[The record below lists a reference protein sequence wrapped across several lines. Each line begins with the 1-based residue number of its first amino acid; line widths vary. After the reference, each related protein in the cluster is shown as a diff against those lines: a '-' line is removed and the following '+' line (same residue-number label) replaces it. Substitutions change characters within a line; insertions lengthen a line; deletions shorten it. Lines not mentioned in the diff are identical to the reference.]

1 MKAGAED
8 VLTQQT
14 RFFGLGDRCAKA
26 LDRQRILRADVDV
39 ALVASCG
46 ATRNHHAF
54 ENCVGIA
61 LHDGLVHERAG
72 VALVAVA
79 DDVLLALRH
88 PADAFPLL
96 AGREAGAASAAQ
108 TGVYNLGTDFG
119 GRHVKERFFQG
130 RIAVVCQIFI
140 QVFRVGVAAGLE
152 NDALLLFIEGDIVVL
167 DVGGVRELVQKALD
181 DFAVED
187 GLFEDFLAVL
197 RMDMGIEN
205 AFGLD
210 LNQRSHLAEALTAAP
225 LEVKRVLAALFA
237 QRHTGLE
244 LPLLAKLLKLIINL
258 HCAARDTA
266 GTGADENHALLSGEP
281 CLCLLTAGV
290 QSLSR
295 SDSHCAE
302 PSFARISS
310 SSATA
315 RSGSIFA
322 WTSPSI
328 VMTGASPHAPRHAT
342 VSSVNRPS
350 SDVLRLPLRP
360 R

>member
-1 MKAGAED
+1 M
-8 VLTQQT
+8 
-14 RFFGLGDRCAKA
+14 
-26 LDRQRILRADVDV
+26 RQVFV
-39 ALVASCG
+39 
-46 ATRNHHAF
+46 
-54 ENCVGIA
+54 
-61 LHDGLVHERAG
+61 
-72 VALVAVA
+72 
-79 DDVLLALRH
+79 
-88 PADAFPLL
+88 
-96 AGREAGAASAAQ
+96 
-108 TGVYNLGTDFG
+108 
-119 GRHVKERFFQG
+119 
-130 RIAVVCQIFI
+130 QI
-140 QVFRVGVAAGLE
+140 FRVGVAAGLE

-167 DVGGVRELVQKALD
+167 DVGGVCELVQKALD

-187 GLFEDFLAVL
+187 GLFEDLLAVL
-197 RMDMGIEN
+197 RMDVGVEN
-205 AFGLD
+205 ALGLD
-210 LNQRSHLAEALTAAP
+210 LNQRTHLAEALTAAS
-225 LEVKRVLAALFA
+225 LEVERVLAALFA

-244 LPLLAKLLKLIINL
+244 LPLQAKLLKLIINL

-295 SDSHCAE
+295 FNFHCAE

-328 VMTGASPHAPRHAT
+328 VMTGARPHAPRHAT

-350 SDVLRLPLRP
+350 SDVLRFPLRP